1 MRKKI
6 MKKTTQKI
14 TAIII
19 IMIICNFIMSTKVFA
34 DYGAASQDPGAS
46 SGNAASTGQNTGTI
60 MDAVTA
66 GLSPNIIKEKI
77 KSQLNV
83 SDDVA
88 NKIYTNCY
96 NDSTKI
102 TVSYTYV
109 STTGLVTL
117 NSVSTSGVS
126 QEDINKMT
134 DGSYVANGGSQTA
147 TAGGT
152 ALGTDGETASSGS
165 YNQKVSEQEG
175 ADEGNDF
182 GVLFGPLAN
191 LIQGIGDSINKIL
204 QTFIIGDKS
213 PVFYNSGFF
222 SSDNVQEVVS
232 ENPPVSG
239 LPEVTVVK
247 DYIDTW
253 SGKYGVPDIKLTPA
267 EIFAGKVSA
276 FDANFFKTSADHSK
290 ELGGEEKSIVEKL
303 GDTVSTWYVALRNI
317 AIVGLLS
324 ALLYIGI
331 RIIISS
337 SNAEK
342 AKYKQFFVDW
352 VVALCLIF
360 FLHYIMA
367 FTMTMSETVTDVLAG
382 QGNTDKK
389 DSNGRIK
396 QVNIK
401 LVGRDGETQF
411 SDSALTSFNVYFS
424 SNFTGVARIK
434 ADYKGSAL
442 RMGYSILYLALTV
455 YTAYFSFVYIKRLL
469 MLAFFTMI
477 APLVALTYPL
487 DKIKDGKSQAFDY
500 WFREYMFYALLQPL
514 HMLLYTIF
522 VSSALEIASN
532 NLLYSIVVMA
542 FIVPAEKIV
551 KEMFGIKGKTESA
564 IGGFAGGAIAS
575 QAFSALKKGP
585 PGPPKKGE
593 KGNAT
598 NNDIRMSKGHGANKG
613 DMSAFADD
621 AEKIEAGAT
630 GAALGAA
637 GAQALDGQVD
647 ERNEENDSNEAIP
660 QDTSQNGE
668 NGANGGLE
676 AETNAEFDSGANGEL
691 DSGNGNGTENEIDSG
706 TSEGQLGAFDSGDIR
721 LKDRIDL
728 AKEGAKARRKELWN
742 NTKTAAN
749 MRYVAAGGWKGM
761 LKTGAKTAAKA
772 YVTAFETTGLAA
784 TGLALGM
791 VGPNMSDTVKGM
803 TAGIATGAATSRRTI
818 GAINN
823 AGKGPVSSFTKDVT
837 HGFGEDREREESI
850 RNYMNNN
857 VNRQRLINANPN
869 IKLDALNNQL
879 RTEAIMSY
887 DTGFTDHDDIQ
898 AAIDMENVYNAGNS
912 SGIQDGSNHA
922 RAVQIALL
930 EKQLGRDTFVD
941 QKKYDNEHNNIQ
953 KGVVASMNEH
963 SRKRIEAQHLS
974 AEETAKQ
981 LREARAQNQA
991 KASKEADRMLAD
1003 VRTMKH
1009 RKNII

>member
-34 DYGAASQDPGAS
+34 DYGAKSQDSGAS
-46 SGNAASTGQNTGTI
+46 SGNSQSTGQNVGTI

-66 GLSPNIIKEKI
+66 GVSPNTIKEKI

-83 SDDVA
+83 SDDIV

-147 TAGGT
+147 TAGGN
-152 ALGTDGETASSGS
+152 APGTDGETASSGS

-204 QTFIIGDKS
+204 QFFIIGDKS

-222 SSDNVQEVVS
+222 SSDNVQEVVTD
-232 ENPPVSG
+232 NLPVSG

-276 FDANFFKTSADHSK
+276 FDANFFKTSNDHSK

-303 GDTVSTWYVALRNI
+303 RNTVAKWYVALRNI

-411 SDSALTSFNVYFS
+411 SDKALTSFNVYFS

-514 HMLLYTIF
+514 HMLLYTVF

-542 FIVPAEKIV
+542 FIVPAEKII

-575 QAFSALKKGP
+575 QAFNALKKGP
-585 PGPPKKGE
+585 PGQQKKGE

-598 NNDIRMSKGHGANKG
+598 NNDIRMAKGHGTNKG

-621 AEKIEAGAT
+621 AEKIEAGTT

-647 ERNEENDSNEAIP
+647 ERNEKNDSNEALP
-660 QDTSQNGE
+660 QETSQNGE

-676 AETNAEFDSGANGEL
+676 AGTNAEFDPGANGEL

-761 LKTGAKTAAKA
+761 LKTGAKTAGKA
-772 YVTAFETTGLAA
+772 YVTALETAGLAA

-803 TAGIATGAATSRRTI
+803 TAGIATGAVTSRRII

-823 AGKGPVSSFTKDVT
+823 AGKGPVSGFAKDVT

-857 VNRQRLINANPN
+857 ANRQRLINANPN

-912 SGIQDGSNHA
+912 NGIGDGSNHA

-953 KGVVASMNEH
+953 KGVVASMNAH
-963 SRKRIEAQHLS
+963 SRKRIEEQHLS